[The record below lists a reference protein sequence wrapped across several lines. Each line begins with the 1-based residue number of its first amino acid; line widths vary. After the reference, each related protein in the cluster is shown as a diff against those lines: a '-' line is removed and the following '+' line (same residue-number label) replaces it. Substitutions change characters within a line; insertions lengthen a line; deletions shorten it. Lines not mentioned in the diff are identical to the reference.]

1 MKKYSITSTQSIRR
15 AFWQSHPAH
24 YEYARKW
31 EIVTAGHNR
40 HLCETRTAFVDFVDQ
55 LHRAGEIS
63 DKLASRATL

>member
-1 MKKYSITSTQSIRR
+1 MKTQYTSQRQIRR
-15 AFWQSHPAH
+15 AFWQSHPEH

-55 LHRAGEIS
+55 LHRSGAIS
-63 DKLASRATL
+63 DKLANRATL